1 MWPSVLRRFHE
12 TSIWGGGL
20 NDEAN
25 HHLVDWEI
33 VCSPIFEGGLGI
45 QNVRKFNEA
54 LLGK

>member
-12 TSIWGGGL
+12 TSIWGVL
-20 NDEAN
+20 NDEAK

-45 QNVRKFNEA
+45 QNVRKFNQA